1 MLYFNND
8 YNEICHPA
16 VLKKMMQL
24 ESQQMPGYGMDDCCT
39 NAAQLIREKCNA
51 PEAAVH
57 FLVGGTQ
64 TNLTVIA
71 ASLRPHQGVIAAD
84 SGHINVHETG
94 AIEATGHKVI
104 LVPSKDGKVDPVL
117 AEEIVKSQSLSMDA
131 EHIVQPKMVYISNPT
146 EYGTLYT
153 LAQLNALSQMCR
165 RNGLYLF
172 VDGARMGYGLAAVGN
187 DITLAD
193 YAALC
198 DAFYIGG
205 TKCGAMF
212 GEAVVITNPSI
223 AEDFRYLMKQR
234 GGMLAK
240 GWLLGAQFEALFAED
255 LYEKIAAHANK
266 LADKIRST
274 LHQLGYELYLPGT
287 TNQIFVTLPDEALE
301 KLSKNFVFAIWEKA
315 DDAHTTVR
323 FCTSWATSA
332 ENVDALCAALEEYLR

>member
-16 VLKKMMQL
+16 VLKKMTEL
-24 ESQQMPGYGMDDCCT
+24 VSIQMPGYGMDDCCAK
-39 NAAQLIREKCNA
+39 AAQMIRQKCNA
-51 PEAAVH
+51 PKAAVH

-64 TNLTVIA
+64 ANLTVIA

-94 AIEATGHKVI
+94 SIEATGHKVI
-104 LVPSKDGKVDPVL
+104 SVPSKDGKVNAKL
-117 AEEIVKSQSLSMDA
+117 AEKIVKEQRTSEDA

-153 LAQLNALSQMCR
+153 LDELKELSQMCKE
-165 RNGLYLF
+165 NGLYLF
-172 VDGARMGYGLAAVGN
+172 VDGARMGYGLAAAGN
-187 DITLAD
+187 DITLSD
-193 YAALC
+193 YATLC

-212 GEAVVITNPSI
+212 GEAVVITNPSV
-223 AEDFRYLMKQR
+223 AEDFRYLIKQR

-240 GWLLGAQFEALFAED
+240 GWLLGAQYEALLTDD

-274 LHQLGYELYLPGT
+274 LHGLGYDLYLPGT
-287 TNQIFVTLPDEALE
+287 TNQIFVTLPDEALA
-301 KLSKNFVFAIWEKA
+301 KLSKNFVYATWEKA
-315 DDAHTTVR
+315 DQSHTTVR
-323 FCTSWATSA
+323 FCTSWATTQK
-332 ENVDALCAALEEYLR
+332 NVDVLCTALEEVLR

>member
-8 YNEICHPA
+8 YNEICHPEIA
-16 VLKKMMQL
+16 KRMTELAGV
-24 ESQQMPGYGMDDCCT
+24 QMPGYSADALCAQ
-39 NAAQLIREKCNA
+39 AAQKIREACKA
-51 PEAAVH
+51 PDAAVH

-71 ASLRPHQGVIAAD
+71 ASLRPHQGVISAD

-94 AIEATGHKVI
+94 SIEATGHKVI
-104 LVPSKDGKVDPVL
+104 LAPGKDGKVDPV
-117 AEEIVKSQSLSMDA
+117 ATEQIVKDQCLSTEA

-153 LAQLNALSQMCR
+153 LAELRELSAMCK

-172 VDGARMGYGLAAVGN
+172 ADGARMGYGLASKEN

-212 GEAVVITNPSI
+212 GEAVVISNPAI

-240 GWLLGAQFEALFAED
+240 GWLLGAQFDTLFTDD
-255 LYEKIAAHANK
+255 LYFKIAEHANT
-266 LADKIRST
+266 LADQIRGT
-274 LHQLGYELYLPGT
+274 LKKLGYELFLHGS
-287 TNQIFVTLPDEALE
+287 TNQIFVSLPDTALQE
-301 KLSKNFVFAIWEKA
+301 LAGEFVFATWEKA
-315 DDAHTTVR
+315 DEEHTVVR
-323 FCTSWATSA
+323 FCTSWATKQ
-332 ENVDALCAALEEYLR
+332 ENVDALCKALDKLLG